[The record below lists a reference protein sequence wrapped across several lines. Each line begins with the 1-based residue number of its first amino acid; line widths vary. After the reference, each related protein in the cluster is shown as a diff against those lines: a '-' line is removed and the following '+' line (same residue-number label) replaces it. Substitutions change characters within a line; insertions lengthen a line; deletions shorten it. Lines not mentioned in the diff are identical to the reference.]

1 MFGLKWNKKK
11 KTSSNIFPLTRLIVS
26 RKTVLAD
33 NIHERVHSAPA
44 DSARGRPD
52 KNSGKEHSARWNV
65 ANPVLSSGRA
75 SKVKSCRERT
85 FSGGYSRGRTPFVH
99 RKIHERN
106 LNGIYY

>member
-11 KTSSNIFPLTRLIVS
+11 KNIFQYFSINETYCFA
-26 RKTVLAD
+26 KNVLAD

-85 FSGGYSRGRTPFVH
+85 FSGEYSRGRTPFVH